1 MPDSK
6 NVNNAVDRNEGI
18 LKTVSN
24 LIDTFPDFIPG
35 KQDISEKLNNLR
47 DSIRGLRSP
56 RIIVIGRSRSGK
68 SSLINAI
75 CGLKVAE
82 VSDVYPQTGEA
93 EWISYHYGS
102 GESDIL
108 EILDTRGFQE
118 AQPPQGKHTATTPY
132 KSIKK
137 AIEQKSPD
145 IILFICKATEVFV
158 AVDKDIELCKLIVT
172 DIRRKQNRSIPII
185 GVLTKCD
192 ELMPPSW
199 FPTDNERKHE
209 NLQKTSVGF
218 ERLLRTDQ
226 ELASYI
232 KGVIPTVTYAEYE
245 DGVNGLILSYE
256 DRRWNIDKL
265 VNTMIQYVPSE
276 TRGSLA
282 RMAHLA
288 DCQLAVARTI
298 VTACA
303 TVNAAISAN
312 PLPGAAIPAVA
323 SIQLFMV
330 MYIAWLSGRNF
341 SEESLKDFTVTL
353 GVGAGANAGMI
364 GIADIA
370 LKFVPGVGSIL
381 AVGAAAIATQG
392 LGDAAIAYFLNNG
405 KV

>member
-1 MPDSK
+1 M
-6 NVNNAVDRNEGI
+6 
-18 LKTVSN
+18 
-24 LIDTFPDFIPG
+24 
-35 KQDISEKLNNLR
+35 
-47 DSIRGLRSP
+47 
-56 RIIVIGRSRSGK
+56 
-68 SSLINAI
+68 
-75 CGLKVAE
+75 
-82 VSDVYPQTGEA
+82 
-93 EWISYHYGS
+93 
-102 GESDIL
+102 
-108 EILDTRGFQE
+108 
-118 AQPPQGKHTATTPY
+118 
-132 KSIKK
+132 
-137 AIEQKSPD
+137 
-145 IILFICKATEVFV
+145 
-158 AVDKDIELCKLIVT
+158 
-172 DIRRKQNRSIPII
+172 
-185 GVLTKCD
+185 
-192 ELMPPSW
+192 
-199 FPTDNERKHE
+199 
-209 NLQKTSVGF
+209 
-218 ERLLRTDQ
+218 
-226 ELASYI
+226 
-232 KGVIPTVTYAEYE
+232 
-245 DGVNGLILSYE
+245 
-256 DRRWNIDKL
+256 
-265 VNTMIQYVPSE
+265 SE